1 MNIGEAAKLCGISA
15 KRIRHYEGQG
25 LLAKAPRSEAGYRRY
40 THDDLRRLNFIRHAR
55 ELGFGLEQIRE
66 LLSLWE
72 DGARASREVKAIALS
87 HIAEL
92 ERKITA
98 MQAMKE
104 ALLELADACQGDQRP
119 DCPILNAIAQ
129 GGCVG

>member
-1 MNIGEAAKLCGISA
+1 MNIGEAARLSGISA

-25 LLAKAPRSEAGYRRY
+25 LLARAPRSEAGYRRY
-40 THDDLRRLNFIRHAR
+40 THEDLRRLKFIGHAR

-72 DGARASREVKAIALS
+72 DSARASREVKTIALG

-92 ERKITA
+92 EARIAA

-104 ALLELADACQGDQRP
+104 ALLELADACQGDHRP
-119 DCPILNAIAQ
+119 DCPILEAIAQ
-129 GGCVG
+129 GGCGD

>member
-15 KRIRHYEGQG
+15 KRIRHYEEQG

-129 GGCVG
+129 GGCAG